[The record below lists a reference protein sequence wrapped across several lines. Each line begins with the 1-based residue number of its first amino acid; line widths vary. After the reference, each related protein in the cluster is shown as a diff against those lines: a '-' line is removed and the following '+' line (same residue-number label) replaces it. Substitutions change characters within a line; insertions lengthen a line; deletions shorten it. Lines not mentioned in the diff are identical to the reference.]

1 MNDNSDIA
9 FLAASCERE
18 MRQSLG
24 GSSIKY
30 NRTDFRRFLG
40 NGQPVPQYQPSQ
52 INPQQVYA
60 PVPQQYN
67 PNNVPI
73 DYVVPEGTLPPSNAK
88 LLSVPQING
97 VQPPYN
103 NQQTNSSNI
112 ESVDGFQIPDYSQPV
127 KKNYLED
134 EQAFRDAL
142 IEEIKSLKNHIKSQ
156 KTLINKLIK
165 LVNSV
170 IVTTET
176 NKPQETLD
184 DNPDKS

>member
-40 NGQPVPQYQPSQ
+40 NGQPVPQYA
-52 INPQQVYA
+52 PQQSYA

-67 PNNVPI
+67 PNNVPV
-73 DYVVPEGTLPPSNAK
+73 DYNIPEGILPPSNAK
-88 LLSVPQING
+88 LLNIPQIAGSVPQQNTQFATG
-97 VQPPYN
+97 
-103 NQQTNSSNI
+103 SNI
-112 ESVDGFQIPDYSQPV
+112 ESVQGFQIPDYNQPV

-134 EQAFRDAL
+134 EQTFRDAL
-142 IEEIKSLKNHIKSQ
+142 IEEIKSLKSNIKSQ

-170 IVTTET
+170 IVTSQT
-176 NKPQETLD
+176 NQVEQITD
-184 DNPDKS
+184 DSSDKS